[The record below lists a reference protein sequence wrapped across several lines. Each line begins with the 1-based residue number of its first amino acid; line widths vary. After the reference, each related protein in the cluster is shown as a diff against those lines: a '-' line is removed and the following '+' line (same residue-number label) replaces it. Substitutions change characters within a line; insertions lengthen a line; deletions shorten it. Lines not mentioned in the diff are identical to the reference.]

1 MDLQQLKTREA
12 YLESDIIWEN
22 VAKNQNMARVKRIS
36 LFALLIVFSLIVLT
50 PTYAVSLLDP
60 LKFAIHDVIKVSWVQ
75 QAITTYFSPL
85 IVILFNFVIIP
96 SLIDLSVQFEDH
108 RRYSGVQVT
117 IIRRIY
123 FFMLFNTLIFPVT
136 ATSTALVLAEKLK
149 DNITSWPSMLAS
161 NMMAQ
166 QYFYIKFII
175 QLTFITNG
183 LSLIDAPHRITT
195 WVKKMIHDRSQ

>member
-1 MDLQQLKTREA
+1 MKRISSLYELRSVMDLMKLETREA

-22 VAKNQNMARVKRIS
+22 VGKNQGMARVKRVS

-96 SLIDLSVQFEDH
+96 SLIDLSV
-108 RRYSGVQVT
+108 
-117 IIRRIY
+117 
-123 FFMLFNTLIFPVT
+123 
-136 ATSTALVLAEKLK
+136 
-149 DNITSWPSMLAS
+149 
-161 NMMAQ
+161 
-166 QYFYIKFII
+166 
-175 QLTFITNG
+175 
-183 LSLIDAPHRITT
+183 
-195 WVKKMIHDRSQ
+195 